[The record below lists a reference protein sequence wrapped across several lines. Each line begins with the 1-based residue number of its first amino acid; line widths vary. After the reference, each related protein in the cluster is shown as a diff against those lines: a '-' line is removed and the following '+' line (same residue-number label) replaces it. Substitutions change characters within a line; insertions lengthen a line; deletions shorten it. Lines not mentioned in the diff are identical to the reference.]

1 MSRGRKLRRLSPG
14 AVTAATL
21 SMWLLPADASA
32 HLVNTGFG
40 PFYDGLYHLFLTPED
55 LVPVVALALL
65 AGLRGPRFGRW
76 SLFVLTAAWLAGGV
90 LGLQQQTEVSLPL
103 LTAVTLLT
111 LGALVAAD
119 RALPLPVVTAL
130 GLVLGLLQ
138 GYLNGTA
145 MAQAGLGVTGLIGI
159 GCAVF
164 AIVALVA
171 AFVVSLKVPWARI
184 AVRVAGSWIAAVGIL
199 LLGWT
204 FRGGS

>member
-1 MSRGRKLRRLSPG
+1 MNWKGRRKKLTPLAIG
-14 AVTAATL
+14 AAV
-21 SMWLLPADASA
+21 WLLPANASA

-40 PFYDGLYHLFLTPED
+40 PFYDGLYHLLLTPED
-55 LVPVVALALL
+55 LVPVVGLALL
-65 AGLRGPRFGRW
+65 AGMRGARYGRW

-90 LGLQQQTEVSLPL
+90 LGLQHQAEASFPI

-119 RALPLPVVTAL
+119 RALPLPVVVGL
-130 GLVLGLLQ
+130 GLVLGLLH

-145 MAQAGLGVTGLIGI
+145 MAQAGLGLTGLIGI

-164 AIVALVA
+164 AIVVLVA
-171 AFVVSLKVPWARI
+171 AFVISLKVPWARI
-184 AVRVAGSWIAAVGIL
+184 AVRVAGSWIAAVGML

-204 FRGGS
+204 FRGGA

>member
-1 MSRGRKLRRLSPG
+1 
-14 AVTAATL
+14 
-21 SMWLLPADASA
+21 MWLLPADASA

-40 PFYDGLYHLFLTPED
+40 PFYDGLYHLILTPED

-76 SLFVLTAAWLAGGV
+76 SLFVLTAAWLLGGV
-90 LGLQQQTEVSLPL
+90 LGLQQQTEVSQPL
-103 LTAVTLLT
+103 LTAVTWLI

-119 RALPLPVVTAL
+119 RALPLPVVVGLGLAL
-130 GLVLGLLQ
+130 GLLN

-145 MAQAGLGVTGLIGI
+145 MAQAGLGFTGLIGI

-164 AIVALVA
+164 AMVALVA

-184 AVRVAGSWIAAVGIL
+184 AVRVAGSWIAAVGL
-199 LLGWT
+199 LLIGWT

>member
-1 MSRGRKLRRLSPG
+1 MNWKGRRKKLTPLAIG
-14 AVTAATL
+14 AAV
-21 SMWLLPADASA
+21 WLLPANASA

-40 PFYDGLYHLFLTPED
+40 PFYDGLYHLLLTPED
-55 LVPVVALALL
+55 LVPVVGLALL
-65 AGLRGPRFGRW
+65 AGMRGARYGRW

-90 LGLQQQTEVSLPL
+90 LGLQHQAEASFPI

-119 RALPLPVVTAL
+119 RALPLPVVGGL
-130 GLVLGLLQ
+130 GLVLGLLH

-145 MAQAGLGVTGLIGI
+145 MAQAGLGLTGLIGI

-171 AFVVSLKVPWARI
+171 AFVISLKVPWARI
-184 AVRVAGSWIAAVGIL
+184 AVRVAGSWIAAVGML

-204 FRGGS
+204 FRGGA